1 MPHLNQQ
8 FVVTGLE
15 YLPMSQG
22 LPQSIPAARGRLR
35 AFNRS
40 LPMALLRAREAV
52 MRQFR
57 PSLHNHG
64 ITEQQWRVLRALT
77 TVDTIEVL
85 ELAKATYLLAPSL
98 SRILKDLDARQLI
111 IRSVSETDLRRGL
124 ISISPTG
131 RMLIEAAGTASE
143 AIYAQIT
150 ERFTAEKLKAL
161 HALLDELEQ
170 SLEVPIVVDLPPE
183 ARLPPRDR
191 VGA

>member
-1 MPHLNQQ
+1 
-8 FVVTGLE
+8 
-15 YLPMSQG
+15 MSQG
-22 LPQSIPAARGRLR
+22 IPPQSMPAARGRLR

-40 LPMALLRAREAV
+40 LPMALLRVREAV

-57 PSLHNHG
+57 PSLHSHG

-111 IRSVSETDLRRGL
+111 IRTVSETDLRRGL
-124 ISISPTG
+124 IAISPSG
-131 RMLIEAAGTASE
+131 RMLIEAAGTISE

-150 ERFTAEKLKAL
+150 ERFGAEKLRAL
-161 HALLDELEQ
+161 HGLLDELERC
-170 SLEVPIVVDLPPE
+170 LEVPIAVDLPPDGRFGTRTRGPGRP
-183 ARLPPRDR
+183 ATPRN
-191 VGA
+191 